1 MSTTNKKSDMKTYA
15 PFMDKDAIQAR
26 ENAENARLILAAER
40 ADWEAAGKP
49 RGGKEEQ
56 AVQAAFA
63 AWEDASRWAS
73 AEARRAIAAYV
84 MPKA

>member
-1 MSTTNKKSDMKTYA
+1 MKHYA

-26 ENAENARLILAAER
+26 ENAENCRIILASNR
-40 ADWEAAGKP
+40 AAWEAAGKP
-49 RGGKEEQ
+49 RGGKEER

-73 AEARRAIAAYV
+73 AEARRALASFD
-84 MPKA
+84 MSKLFNK